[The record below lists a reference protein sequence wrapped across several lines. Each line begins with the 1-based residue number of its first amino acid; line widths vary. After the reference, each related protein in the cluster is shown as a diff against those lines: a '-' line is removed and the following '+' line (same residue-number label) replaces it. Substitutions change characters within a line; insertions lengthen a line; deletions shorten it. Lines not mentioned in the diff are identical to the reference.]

1 MTIRGGGN
9 PHSAMAA
16 MPLREWTRRLG
27 ALPAEGAVLDRRC
40 ARRRWKYAVGTE
52 ECSRRGSNK
61 RMECKGRPKW
71 RDAPLTKK
79 APYKPDAPNAPVR
92 FDEGGVET
100 GTMARLLRHRQTKEA
115 ETDRPG
121 LTSTAPHSYST
132 VKTIACGNA
141 GRFRCTRCYSC
152 AFYQYQVHTR
162 PRVQRAPGIP
172 HALQGR
178 NIWTQLGRIAPRDR
192 ERVFG
197 MRRNVHDVRREP
209 NPDRQRFDV
218 HALRREIESARRW
231 RDTIAVLWQRVR
243 EHKRRTGGWNAL
255 CKVEKVSGDTPRQ
268 MRPKRRQIAQ
278 VALGAPTGRPFPR
291 SFSVCASAAAP
302 SACPPAS
309 PSPESRWSDAG
320 PPAVRRTRWPCRATS
335 VLRATACR
343 TRTAA
348 FRRARGSGTR
358 WLRLSPIPCRAQSRA
373 TARAA
378 APDRAGRV
386 IPNCGCRC
394 WRLCRCA

>member
-132 VKTIACGNA
+132 VKPLRAGMPGDSGVLVVTRVRSTNTKGTRGRGCNGHPAFPTPSRGREINA
-141 GRFRCTRCYSC
+141 R
-152 AFYQYQVHTR
+152 
-162 PRVQRAPGIP
+162 
-172 HALQGR
+172 
-178 NIWTQLGRIAPRDR
+178 LGRIASRGR
-192 ERVFG
+192 EAVCGIRA
-197 MRRNVHDVRREP
+197 MT
-209 NPDRQRFDV
+209 
-218 HALRREIESARRW
+218 ALQ
-231 RDTIAVLWQRVR
+231 L
-243 EHKRRTGGWNAL
+243 KRLKN
-255 CKVEKVSGDTPRQ
+255 
-268 MRPKRRQIAQ
+268 
-278 VALGAPTGRPFPR
+278 
-291 SFSVCASAAAP
+291 
-302 SACPPAS
+302 
-309 PSPESRWSDAG
+309 
-320 PPAVRRTRWPCRATS
+320 
-335 VLRATACR
+335 
-343 TRTAA
+343 
-348 FRRARGSGTR
+348 
-358 WLRLSPIPCRAQSRA
+358 
-373 TARAA
+373 
-378 APDRAGRV
+378 
-386 IPNCGCRC
+386 
-394 WRLCRCA
+394 